1 MAGRTRSNGAGA
13 WAGPGATGY
22 RKVGRRATMRMWIG
36 IQRRAEEVLNGV
48 PDWLWD
54 GRSLPVPVEVIADS
68 HFGLLI
74 RDVDDLTR
82 APGVPD
88 ELKATELSGL
98 LLPDRK
104 EVWVNR
110 TEALQWPPR
119 RRFTIGHEL
128 GHWCL
133 HRLQGETVY
142 CRAHAVAKGLEA
154 PPFSYPGKADVFAAA
169 LLHADKP
176 GEGALRPQC
185 RFLGVVRRRVAE
197 LLGPAHGQASAF
209 GDAEV
214 GPPGS
219 PWACGCNRPPS
230 SRLLKKVL
238 GPPEGRKPFDS
249 SDQATE
255 AISVIETQA
264 V

>member
-1 MAGRTRSNGAGA
+1 MDS
-13 WAGPGATGY
+13 
-22 RKVGRRATMRMWIG
+22 IE
-36 IQRRAEEVLNGV
+36 QRAEEVLNGV

-142 CRAHAVAKGLEA
+142 CRAHAVAEGDEA
-154 PPFSYPGKADVFAAA
+154 PPLGIEDEANVFAAA
-169 LLHADKP
+169 LLMPSNLVRERYGRNVDFWALCD
-176 GEGALRPQC
+176 EFGAS
-185 RFLGVVRRRVAE
+185 GAAMGRR
-197 LLGPAHGQASAF
+197 LH
-209 GDAEV
+209 
-214 GPPGS
+214 
-219 PWACGCNRPPS
+219 
-230 SRLLKKVL
+230 
-238 GPPEGRKPFDS
+238 
-249 SDQATE
+249 
-255 AISVIETQA
+255 SVIPK
-264 V
+264 